1 MEFQKKIKLRLRSA
15 IASIVIGLALIL
27 VEAVAKTGNN
37 FLPAFGFGL
46 ILNALLRLRQ
56 YRRIT
61 KDAESLKR
69 QETAETDERNIQL
82 AEKARSWAFSLY
94 ILLTGAAVIVLSL
107 FNRVDAAQPY
117 ALSICLLV
125 VLYWLSSI
133 YLHKKY

>member
-1 MEFQKKIKLRLRSA
+1 MEFQKKLKLRQRSA
-15 IASIVIGLALIL
+15 IAYIVIGLALIL
-27 VEAVAKTGNN
+27 VETVAKTGNN

-94 ILLTGAAVIVLSL
+94 ILLTGAVVIVLSL
-107 FNRVDAAQPY
+107 FNRVEDAQPY

-125 VLYWLSSI
+125 VLYWLSNI